1 MSKLKY
7 MLGALG
13 LSMALLV
20 AGCGTSGGSTGQTSA
35 AEEST
40 TAESTK
46 TDNDNSTGK
55 ETDADQTNT
64 DQTNADAQN
73 EDDEKEPSHDL
84 TGSDDPNYIKDA
96 SYEVRSTAEKGSL
109 EKPSGRYELKDAD
122 GVFYYFD
129 GESTCYYV
137 QKGTYSFSHD
147 ASTDGT
153 DKDMISMQFDA
164 QDNPTNYIIDQEDGE
179 LYIRTTYSGAEAETK
194 VAMKSISGTDGI
206 ADMESF
212 EGIYTAYGMDNYRY
226 EFHADGTFYL
236 VLDEAYT
243 LGDDNTV
250 TLSAFDKEFSYTY
263 AENDGNLE
271 LSGDGTVIATLI
283 PNEL

>member
-7 MLGALG
+7 MLSALG

-20 AGCGTSGGSTGQTSA
+20 AGCGTSGGSAGQTSA
-35 AEEST
+35 AEESAVT
-40 TAESTK
+40 ESAK
-46 TDNDNSTGK
+46 TDSSQSD
-55 ETDADQTNT
+55 T
-64 DQTNADAQN
+64 DQADTDSDQADAQ
-73 EDDEKEPSHDL
+73 EEDEKEPSHDL

-109 EKPSGRYELKDAD
+109 EKPCGRYELKDAD

-153 DKDMISMQFDA
+153 DEDMISMQFDA
-164 QDNPTNYIIDQEDGE
+164 QDNPTQYIIDQEDGE
-179 LYIRTTYSGAEAETK
+179 LYIHTTYSGAEAETK

-206 ADMESF
+206 ASMENF
-212 EGIYTAYGMDNYRY
+212 EGIYTAFGMDNYRY

-236 VLDEAYT
+236 VLDENYT
-243 LGDDNTV
+243 LGDGNSI
-250 TLSAFDKEFSYTY
+250 TLSAFDKEFTYTY

>member
-13 LSMALLV
+13 LSMALLMT
-20 AGCGTSGGSTGQTSA
+20 GCGTSGGSNGQTSA
-35 AEEST
+35 AEESAT
-40 TAESTK
+40 TESAK
-46 TDNDNSTGK
+46 ADSSK
-55 ETDADQTNT
+55 TDADQKDT
-64 DQTNADAQN
+64 DQTNADQAN
-73 EDDEKEPSHDL
+73 DDTKKDEEKKEPSHDL

-109 EKPSGRYELKDAD
+109 EKPYGRYELKDAD

-153 DKDMISMQFDA
+153 DEDMISMQFDA
-164 QDNPTNYIIDQEDGE
+164 QDNPTQYIIDQEDGE

-206 ADMESF
+206 GSMENF
-212 EGIYTAYGMDNYRY
+212 EGIYTAFGMDNYRY

-236 VLDEAYT
+236 VLDEDYT
-243 LGDDNTV
+243 LGDDNSI
-250 TLSAFDKEFSYTY
+250 TLSAFDKEFTYTY

-271 LSGDGTVIATLI
+271 LSGDGTVIASLI

>member
-13 LSMALLV
+13 LSMALLMT
-20 AGCGTSGGSTGQTSA
+20 GCGTSGGSTGQTSA
-35 AEEST
+35 AEESA

-46 TDNDNSTGK
+46 ADNDNSTGK
-55 ETDADQTNT
+55 ETDADQTNS
-64 DQTNADAQN
+64 DAQ

-109 EKPSGRYELKDAD
+109 EKPYGRYELKDAD

-153 DKDMISMQFDA
+153 DEDMISMQFDA
-164 QDNPTNYIIDQEDGE
+164 QDNPTQYIIDQEDGE

-194 VAMKSISGTDGI
+194 VAMKSISGIDGI
-206 ADMESF
+206 ASMENF
-212 EGIYTAYGMDNYRY
+212 EGIYTAFGMDNYRY

-243 LGDDNTV
+243 LGDDNSI
-250 TLSAFDKEFSYTY
+250 TLSAFDKEFTYTY

-271 LSGDGTVIATLI
+271 LSGDGTVIASLI

>member
-13 LSMALLV
+13 LSMALLMT
-20 AGCGTSGGSTGQTSA
+20 GCGTSGGSAGQTSA
-35 AEEST
+35 AEESAVT
-40 TAESTK
+40 ENAK
-46 TDNDNSTGK
+46 TDSSQS
-55 ETDADQTNT
+55 DADQSNSDS
-64 DQTNADAQN
+64 DQSDAQ
-73 EDDEKEPSHDL
+73 EEEKKEPSHDL

-109 EKPSGRYELKDAD
+109 EKPYGRYELKDAD

-153 DKDMISMQFDA
+153 DEDMISMQFDA
-164 QDNPTNYIIDQEDGE
+164 QDNPTNYIIDPEDGE

-194 VAMKSISGTDGI
+194 IAMKSISGTDGI
-206 ADMESF
+206 ASMENF
-212 EGIYTAYGMDNYRY
+212 EGIYTAFEMDNYRY

-243 LGDDNTV
+243 LGDDNSI
-250 TLSAFDKEFSYTY
+250 TLSAFDKEFTYTY
-263 AENDGNLE
+263 AENDGKLE
-271 LSGDGTVIATLI
+271 LSGDDTVIATLI

>member
-7 MLGALG
+7 ALGALG
-13 LSMALLV
+13 LSMALLMT
-20 AGCGTSGGSTGQTSA
+20 GCGTSGGSNGQTSA
-35 AEEST
+35 TEESAA
-40 TAESTK
+40 AENAKADSSQEN
-46 TDNDNSTGK
+46 TDQKDT
-55 ETDADQTNT
+55 DQTNT
-64 DQTNADAQN
+64 DQAN
-73 EDDEKEPSHDL
+73 DDTKKDEEKKEPSHDL
-84 TGSDDPNYIKDA
+84 TGSDNPDYIKDA

-109 EKPSGRYELKDAD
+109 EKPFGRYELKDAD

-153 DKDMISMQFDA
+153 DEDMISMQFDA
-164 QDNPTNYIIDQEDGE
+164 QDTPTNYIIDQEDGA

-194 VAMKSISGTDGI
+194 VAMKSISGTDGL
-206 ADMESF
+206 ASMENF

-236 VLDEAYT
+236 VLDETYT
-243 LGDDNTV
+243 LGDNNSV
-250 TLSAFDKEFSYTY
+250 TLSAFDKDFTYTY

-271 LSGDGTVIATLI
+271 LSGDGTVIATLV

>member
-7 MLGALG
+7 IFAALG
-13 LSMALLV
+13 LSLTLLM
-20 AGCGTSGGSTGQTSA
+20 AGCGNSAGNKGQTSA
-35 AEEST
+35 SEESVI
-40 TAESTK
+40 AEDAK
-46 TDNDNSTGK
+46 TDNSQSEGDPANTDSDQ
-55 ETDADQTNT
+55 TDAQK
-64 DQTNADAQN
+64 
-73 EDDEKEPSHDL
+73 EEKKEPSHDL
-84 TGSDDPNYIKDA
+84 IGSDASNYIKDA

-109 EKPSGRYELKDAD
+109 EKPYGRYELKDAE

-164 QDNPTNYIIDQEDGE
+164 QETPTNYIIDQEDGE
-179 LYIRTTYSGAEAETK
+179 LYIRTTYAGAEAETK
-194 VAMKSISGTDGI
+194 VAMKSIRGTDGI
-206 ADMESF
+206 AGMENF
-212 EGIYTAYGMDNYRY
+212 EGIYTAYGMNNYRY

-236 VLDEAYT
+236 VLDETYT

-250 TLSAFDKEFSYTY
+250 TLAAFDKEFTYTY

-271 LSGDGTVIATLI
+271 LSGDRSVIASLI

>member
-7 MLGALG
+7 MLSALG

-20 AGCGTSGGSTGQTSA
+20 AGCGTSGGSAGQTSA
-35 AEEST
+35 AEESAVT
-40 TAESTK
+40 ESAK
-46 TDNDNSTGK
+46 TDSSQSD
-55 ETDADQTNT
+55 T
-64 DQTNADAQN
+64 DQADTDSDQADAQ
-73 EDDEKEPSHDL
+73 EEDEKEPSHDL

-109 EKPSGRYELKDAD
+109 EKPCGRYELKDAD

-153 DKDMISMQFDA
+153 DEDMISMQFDA
-164 QDNPTNYIIDQEDGE
+164 QDNPTQYIIDQEDGE

-206 ADMESF
+206 ASMENF
-212 EGIYTAYGMDNYRY
+212 EGIYTAFGMDNYRY

-236 VLDEAYT
+236 VLDENYT
-243 LGDDNTV
+243 LGDGNSI
-250 TLSAFDKEFSYTY
+250 TLSAFDKEFTYTY

>member
-7 MLGALG
+7 MLAALG
-13 LSMALLV
+13 LSMTLLM
-20 AGCGTSGGSTGQTSA
+20 AGCGTSGGSTNQTSA
-35 AEEST
+35 SEESA
-40 TAESTK
+40 TAESTSAEQ
-46 TDNDNSTGK
+46 DQN
-55 ETDADQTNT
+55 ETEQADDTVEQSDAENT
-64 DQTNADAQN
+64 DGS
-73 EDDEKEPSHDL
+73 EEKKKEPSHDL
-84 TGSDDPNYIKDA
+84 TGSDDPDYIKDA

-109 EKPSGRYELKDAD
+109 EKPFGRYELKDAD

-129 GESTCYYV
+129 GENTCYYV

-153 DKDMISMQFDA
+153 DEDMISMEFDA
-164 QDNPTNYIIDQEDGE
+164 QETPTNYIIDQEDGE
-179 LYIRTTYSGAEAETK
+179 LFIRTTYSGAEAETK

-206 ADMESF
+206 AAMENF
-212 EGIYTAYGMDNYRY
+212 EGIYTAYGMENYRY

-236 VLDEAYT
+236 VLDETYT
-243 LGDDNTV
+243 LGEDNTV
-250 TLSAFDKEFSYTY
+250 TLSAFDKEFTYTY

-271 LSGDGTVIATLI
+271 LSGDGTVIASLI

>member
-13 LSMALLV
+13 LSMALLMT
-20 AGCGTSGGSTGQTSA
+20 GCGTSGGSNGQTSA
-35 AEEST
+35 AEESAA
-40 TAESTK
+40 AENAK
-46 TDNDNSTGK
+46 TDSSQTDAEQK
-55 ETDADQTNT
+55 DADQTDT
-64 DQTNADAQN
+64 DQANADTKK
-73 EDDEKEPSHDL
+73 EEEKKEPSHDL
-84 TGSDDPNYIKDA
+84 TGSDDPNYIKDT

-109 EKPSGRYELKDAD
+109 EKPLGRYELKDAD

-153 DKDMISMQFDA
+153 DEDMISMQFDA
-164 QDNPTNYIIDQEDGE
+164 QETPTNYIIDQEDGA

-194 VAMKSISGTDGI
+194 VAMKAVSGTDGI
-206 ADMESF
+206 ADMENF

-250 TLSAFDKEFSYTY
+250 TLSAFDKDFTYTY
-263 AENDGNLE
+263 AENGGNLE
-271 LSGDGTVIATLI
+271 LSGDGTVIATLV